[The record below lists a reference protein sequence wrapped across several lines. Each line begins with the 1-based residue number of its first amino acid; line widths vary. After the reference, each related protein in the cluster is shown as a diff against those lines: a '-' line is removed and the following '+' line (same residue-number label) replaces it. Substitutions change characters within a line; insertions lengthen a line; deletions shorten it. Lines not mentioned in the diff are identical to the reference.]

1 MHVTMATGF
10 ALQFDDISRLLDIA
24 ARVSRAYSPA
34 MRADPP
40 QQLSHSALFMGFFQ
54 AGIFGF
60 GGVLPMARR
69 MIVDDRRWLTQVE
82 FNELFAVCQSL
93 PGANIT
99 NFAAVFGMRHRGVSG
114 AAAALAGLLGAPM
127 AIVMALA
134 GLYARYGAL
143 APVHHALG
151 GLAAAAAGLLLGT
164 AGKIATPV
172 CKTWSNAAVALLV
185 LAMALG
191 LHLSLP
197 LTMLLAL
204 PLSLF
209 LCSRTTP

>member
-1 MHVTMATGF
+1 MH
-10 ALQFDDISRLLDIA
+10 A
-24 ARVSRAYSPA
+24 ASSPK
-34 MRADPP
+34 
-40 QQLSHSALFMGFFQ
+40 LSHNALFMGFFQ

-69 MIVDDRRWLTQVE
+69 MVVDDRRWLTQVE

-134 GLYARYGAL
+134 GLYARYGSL
-143 APVHHALG
+143 TPVHHALG

-172 CKTWSNAAVALLV
+172 CRTWRNVAVALLV
-185 LAMALG
+185 LVMALG

-197 LTMLLAL
+197 LTMLLVL

-209 LCSRTTP
+209 LSGRGMP

>member
-1 MHVTMATGF
+1 MRPEPP
-10 ALQFDDISRLLDIA
+10 SRL
-24 ARVSRAYSPA
+24 SCN
-34 MRADPP
+34 
-40 QQLSHSALFMGFFQ
+40 ALFLGFFE
-54 AGIFGF
+54 ASIFGF

-69 MIVDDRRWLTQVE
+69 VIVDQRRWLTQVE

-99 NFAAVFGMRHRGVSG
+99 NFAAVFGMRHRGIAG

-127 AIVMALA
+127 AIVMVLA
-134 GLYARYGAL
+134 GLYARYGTLPPVRHAL
-143 APVHHALG
+143 A

-172 CKTWSNAAVALLV
+172 CRTVSNIAVALLV

-197 LTMLLAL
+197 VTMLLAL

-209 LCSRTTP
+209 LSSRSTK

>member
-1 MHVTMATGF
+1 
-10 ALQFDDISRLLDIA
+10 
-24 ARVSRAYSPA
+24 
-34 MRADPP
+34 
-40 QQLSHSALFMGFFQ
+40 MGFFQ
-54 AGIFGF
+54 AGIMGF

-69 MIVDDRRWLTQVE
+69 MVVDDRRWMSQHE

-99 NFAAVFGMRHRGVSG
+99 NFAAVFGMRHRGVTG
-114 AAAALAGLLGAPM
+114 AAVALAGLLGAPM

-143 APVHHALG
+143 APVRHALA

-164 AGKIATPV
+164 AGRIAAPA
-172 CKTWSNAAVALLV
+172 CKSLSNVAVAVLV
-185 LAMALG
+185 LAMVLL

-204 PLSLF
+204 PLAL
-209 LCSRTTP
+209 LLASRAMP